1 MKNTQWLQ
9 DLQETANQT
18 PFGTIEF
25 HVKRHKN
32 AVSKMTVVTKS
43 NLKYDGDN
51 AKAFADLERLI
62 NNLIGAELTGQVPM
76 VMEFDNGTIKSIN
89 VKNKKDINYRDTK

>member
-32 AVSKMTVVTKS
+32 AVS
-43 NLKYDGDN
+43 KYDGDN